1 MRWTHRNLGKHVVV
15 NELVTELPQNRL
27 KSLRTELA
35 RAGVDGF
42 IIPRA
47 DEFLGEYV
55 PASGER
61 LAWLTGFTGSAGL
74 AIVLADRAAVF
85 TDGRYTTQLAQ
96 QTDPALW
103 ERRHITEEP
112 PVAWLKEHAA
122 GKRIGYDPWLH
133 PQAALDRLAASGATL
148 VPLPANPLDAIWT
161 DRPAAP
167 TAPAEPWP
175 EEFAGR
181 SAAEKREAIAAELRE
196 AGQNAVVLADAHS
209 VAWLLNMRGGDLDY
223 TPLAL
228 AFALLRD
235 DASVTLFMD
244 PAKAG
249 PSLREALG
257 NAVTI
262 EPRASLP
269 AALAAL
275 KGKIVRLDPEATPA
289 WFAETLREADA
300 EIAKASDPVRH
311 PRACKS
317 EAERNGARAAHH
329 RDARAMARFLAWFAR
344 EARKGE
350 LTEMAAADRLLA
362 FRRAED
368 RFRAESFPAIAGAG
382 EHGAIIHYR
391 ATEATNRVIQPDESF
406 LLDSGAQYLDG
417 TTDITRTLWTGPGA
431 PPAELRT
438 RYTLVL
444 RGMIALAATRFPEGV
459 AGPHLDAIARRPL
472 WEAGLDYDHGTGHG
486 VGAFLSVHEG
496 PAAFSRN
503 AASIPLREGMILSDE
518 PGFYLPGAYGIRI
531 ENLLLVRADTGARG
545 PKRWL
550 HFETLT
556 LVPFERALIDAE
568 ALDRAERAWIDAYHA
583 RILVEVAPGL
593 DGATADWIRAAC
605 APL

>member
-1 MRWTHRNLGKHVVV
+1 MDNQL
-15 NELVTELPQNRL
+15 NTETPQNRL
-27 KSLRTELA
+27 DSLRDELA

-47 DEFLGEYV
+47 DEYLGEYV

-61 LAWLTGFTGSAGL
+61 LAWLTGFTGSAGM
-74 AIVLADRAAVF
+74 AIVLPDRAAVF
-85 TDGRYTTQLAQ
+85 TDGRYTTQVAQ

-112 PVAWLKEHAA
+112 PTAWLKEHAA

-133 PQAALDRLAASGATL
+133 PQAALDRFAASGAIF
-148 VPLPANPLDAIWT
+148 VPLAANPLDAIWA
-161 DRPAAP
+161 DRPSAP

-181 SAAEKREAIAAELRE
+181 SAAEKREAIAKELRE

-209 VAWLLNMRGGDLDY
+209 VAWLLNMRGGDLDH

-249 PSLREALG
+249 PALREALG
-257 NAVTI
+257 NAVSI
-262 EPRASLP
+262 EPSAALP
-269 AALAAL
+269 AALARL
-275 KGKIVRLDPEATPA
+275 EGKTVRLDPEATPV
-289 WFAETLREADA
+289 WFAAHLREAGA
-300 EIAKASDPVRH
+300 ELVKAPDPIRL
-311 PRACKS
+311 PRACKT
-317 EAERNGARAAHH
+317 EAERNGARAAHR
-329 RDARAMARFLAWFAR
+329 RDARAMVRFLAWFAQ
-344 EARKGE
+344 EAPKGG
-350 LTEMAAADRLLA
+350 LTEISAADRLLA
-362 FRRAED
+362 FRQAED

-391 ATEATNRVIQPDESF
+391 ATEASNRPIGPDESF

-417 TTDITRTLWTGPGA
+417 TTDITRTLWTGPDA

-444 RGMIALAATRFPEGV
+444 RGMIALSATRFPEGV

-496 PAAFSRN
+496 PVAFSRN
-503 AASIPLREGMILSDE
+503 AANVPLREGMILSDE

-531 ENLLLVRADTGARG
+531 ENLLLVRADAGAPG
-545 PKRWL
+545 PRRWM

-556 LVPFERALIDAE
+556 LVPFERALIDVE

-583 RILVEVAPGL
+583 RVLVEVGPSL
-593 DGATADWIRAAC
+593 DGPTADWLRAAC

>member
-1 MRWTHRNLGKHVVV
+1 MG
-15 NELVTELPQNRL
+15 NELIADLPQNRL
-27 KSLRTELA
+27 ESLRAELA

-47 DEFLGEYV
+47 DEYLGEYV
-55 PASGER
+55 PPSGER

-74 AIVLADRAAVF
+74 AIVLPDRAAVF

-122 GKRIGYDPWLH
+122 GRRIGYDPWLH
-133 PQAALDRLAASGATL
+133 PQAALDRFAASGATL
-148 VPLPANPLDAIWT
+148 IPLPTNPLDAIWA
-161 DRPAAP
+161 DRPTAP

-181 SAAEKREAIAAELRE
+181 SAAEKREAIAKELRE
-196 AGQNAVVLADAHS
+196 AGQQAVILADAHS
-209 VAWLLNMRGGDLDY
+209 VAWLLNMRGGDLDH

-235 DASVTLFMD
+235 DGTVTLFMD

-249 PSLREALG
+249 PTLRGALG
-257 NAVTI
+257 NAVSI
-262 EPRASLP
+262 EPRDAL
-269 AALAAL
+269 ARALAAL
-275 KGKIVRLDPEATPA
+275 KGRTVRLDPEATPA
-289 WFAETLREADA
+289 WFAETLRAAGA
-300 EIAKASDPVRH
+300 ELATAPDPVRL
-311 PRACKS
+311 PRACKTKT
-317 EAERNGARAAHH
+317 EQDGARAAHH
-329 RDARAMARFLAWFAR
+329 RDARAMTRFLCWFAA
-344 EARKGE
+344 EAPKGG
-350 LTEMAAADRLLA
+350 LTEISAAARLLA

-391 ATEATNRVIQPDESF
+391 ATETSNRAVKPNESF

-444 RGMIALAATRFPEGV
+444 RGMIALASTRFPEGV

-486 VGAFLSVHEG
+486 IGAFLSVHEG

-503 AASIPLREGMILSDE
+503 AANVPLQEGMILSDE

-531 ENLLLVRADTGARG
+531 ENLLLVRTDAAARG

-556 LVPFERALIDAE
+556 LVPLERALIDAE
-568 ALDRAERAWIDAYHA
+568 ALSPAERSWIDAYHA
-583 RILVEVAPGL
+583 RLLVEVAPGL
-593 DGATADWIRAAC
+593 DGPTAEWLRAAC